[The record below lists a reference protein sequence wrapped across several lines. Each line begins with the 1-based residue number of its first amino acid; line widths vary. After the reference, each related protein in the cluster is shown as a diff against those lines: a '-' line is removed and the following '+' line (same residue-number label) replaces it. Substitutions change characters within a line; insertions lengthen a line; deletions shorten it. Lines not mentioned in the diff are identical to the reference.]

1 MMIRKNSALIIY
13 IMKKIDFLAL
23 DGRTLRTFLTVLDE
37 SSISK
42 AAERLGVTQ
51 SAVSHTLDK
60 LRIAMGDPLF
70 VRSGR
75 QIAATERAMAL
86 REPVQKVLDGLKGL
100 TDQHL
105 FDPTIGELDYVIA
118 ANDYQRD
125 LIFPDLLQ
133 ALEKRN
139 IDISTRF
146 IPSGLPAAEM
156 LRQDRCH
163 FLVTPYPPDGPD
175 IYQVRLFEDHLVCF
189 YDGNMRDSPKT
200 LDEFL
205 ACDFIDVTFEDN
217 RSISNTFSAFLKGK
231 KKKPKVSVTNFNAVS
246 LFLKNSKMISVGS
259 SLMAKLVYHDMQ
271 CADLPFESHP
281 LPMYLVWHQRNHAA
295 PAHRW
300 FRQEIQN
307 FTKQNIK
314 STEPK
319 PS

>member
-1 MMIRKNSALIIY
+1 MIRKNSALIIY

-42 AAERLGVTQ
+42 AADRLGVTQ

-75 QIAATERAMAL
+75 RIAATERAIAL

-133 ALEKRN
+133 VLENKN
-139 IDISTRF
+139 INISTRF

-156 LRQDRCH
+156 LRQDRCQ
-163 FLVTPYPPDGPD
+163 FLVTPYPPEGPD
-175 IYQVRLFEDHLVCF
+175 IYQVRLFEDQMVCF

-217 RSISNTFSAFLKGK
+217 RSIYSTFSALLKGK
-231 KKKPKVSVTNFNAVS
+231 QKRPKVSVSNFNAVY
-246 LFLKNSKMISVGS
+246 LFLKNSKMVSVGS
-259 SLMAKLVYHDMQ
+259 GLMAKLVYRDMQ
-271 CADLPFESHP
+271 CAALPFESHP
-281 LPMYLVWHQRNHAA
+281 IPMYLVWHRRNHTA

-300 FRQEIQN
+300 FRQEVQSFIRE
-307 FTKQNIK
+307 NIK
-314 STEPK
+314 Q
-319 PS
+319 